1 MTSTLELY
9 RRIAEQQASRPVYEY
24 EVGTHRFTANGKT
37 YYRIQVNEYKYIRN
51 LLQYRKCI
59 HAHDYQL
66 SEVYSTRTK
75 LVARAKLDA
84 GLWRVKTKVYA
95 Y

>member
-1 MTSTLELY
+1 MHGAELY
-9 RRIAEQQASRPVYEY
+9 RRIAEQQANHPRYEY
-24 EVGTHRFTANGKT
+24 EVGTHRFTANGKD
-37 YYRIQVNEYKYIRN
+37 YYRIRVNEYKYVRD

-59 HAHDYQL
+59 HAHDYQV
-66 SEVYSTRTK
+66 SELYNTRAK
-75 LVARAKLDA
+75 LVAKAKLDA